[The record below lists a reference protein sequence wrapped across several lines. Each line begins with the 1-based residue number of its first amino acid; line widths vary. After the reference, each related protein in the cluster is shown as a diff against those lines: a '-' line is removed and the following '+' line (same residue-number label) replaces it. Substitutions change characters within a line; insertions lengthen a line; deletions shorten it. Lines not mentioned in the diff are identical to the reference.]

1 MYFLNLGKMQVMQAV
16 SLSEYTSE
24 LSVLYAVDW
33 LIGMFRTSVNIWGD
47 ACACVI
53 VDAWEKKYLKKQG
66 LRSVSVSNCI
76 FDGLK
81 YEVNLLGHAMN
92 FTVLQ

>member
-1 MYFLNLGKMQVMQAV
+1 MYFLSLGKMQVMQAV

-66 LRSVSVSNCI
+66 LRSASVSNCI

-81 YEVNLLGHAMN
+81 
-92 FTVLQ
+92 T